1 MILCDI
7 GNTTFHFKTENK
19 EFKVYVNKGLNNLH
33 LYKKKKIF
41 FISVNKKATKLF
53 MKKYPDAI
61 NIQDIIRFKTP
72 YKGMGIDRQ
81 VVCKYYK
88 NAVIVDAG
96 SAITIDVMVQNKHKG
111 GFILPG
117 MSSLKKI
124 YPKISKKLSFQFEN
138 DINLDKMPLKTNDAI
153 NYALLQ
159 SIILPI
165 EEVSKK
171 YKVPLFFTGGD
182 GKILM
187 EVLQKKGINNTMKY
201 KDNLIFQSMEKIIS
215 QNKKGK

>member
-7 GNTTFHFKTENK
+7 GNTTFHFKTKNR
-19 EFKVYVNKGLNNLH
+19 EFKVYITKGLNNLSQ
-33 LYKKKKIF
+33 YEKKKIF
-41 FISVNKKATKLF
+41 FISVNNKATQQF
-53 MKKYPDAI
+53 IKKYPHAI
-61 NIQDIIRFKTP
+61 NIQDITQFKTA

-81 VVCKYYK
+81 VVSKYYK
-88 NAVIVDAG
+88 NAIIIDAG
-96 SAITIDVMVQNKHKG
+96 SAITVDIMVKKKHKG

-117 MSSLKKI
+117 ITALQKI

-138 DINLDKMPLKTNDAI
+138 DINLDKMPLNTNDAI

-187 EVLQKKGINNTMKY
+187 EILLKKGINSTMKY
-201 KDNLIFQSMEKIIS
+201 KNNLIFQSMRKIIS
-215 QNKKGK
+215 QNTKGK